1 MIALLT
7 RIATR
12 LDNPLNGT
20 ASALQSVDTLPINSP
35 ATSAIRINIFWFISL
50 VLSLTTV
57 LIGIVSLQWL
67 REYQQYPQSLPSK
80 QRFALFNM
88 RVEGLEAWY
97 VPQIFAA
104 LPVLLQ
110 FALVLF
116 FVGLI
121 DFLLASGSRVAIP
134 VIITIGVPFI
144 FIAWTTVTPSFQ
156 AFMMCL
162 PLGKHAN
169 RVPQQCPYKSPQ
181 SRIIRHIV
189 TFSEPAF
196 MVYSRSAVALHSLA
210 TLLPLRLIRS
220 FRKNASNSEQQEGP
234 ADQDEDE
241 RSYFC
246 GVVCQIWRE
255 KKWLVFDEMWLMLR
269 DGYARSISE
278 GACWMTLDAVG
289 TSDQAGP
296 LYDLTRGIPSLT
308 EVMNVESTIP
318 LSGYHCVQ
326 DLTSAVLVKNP
337 SSLDI
342 GERRALNHYLQK
354 LLGHSVL
361 NQPFGTFSAFVEV
374 PSLALLQDENAF
386 IFLSSVH
393 NPPLILLQHFVELH
407 IRVLGYMYPKI
418 PHTTISKPLIIY
430 PEYPNRQWVY
440 TYPTRPWVDEQYGP
454 AFNTSRVLNNLKLI
468 ATELP

>member
-20 ASALQSVDTLPINSP
+20 ASAPQSIDTLPTNSP
-35 ATSAIRINIFWFISL
+35 AASAIRINIFWFISL

-110 FALVLF
+110 FSLVLF
-116 FVGLI
+116 LMGLI
-121 DFLLASGSRVAIP
+121 DFLLASGTKVAIP

-144 FIAWTTVTPSFQ
+144 FLAWTTVIPSFQ

-162 PLGKHAN
+162 PLGKHAD

-181 SRIIRHIV
+181 SRIIRHII

-196 MVYSRSAVALHSLA
+196 AVYSRSAVAFHSLV
-210 TLLPLRLIRS
+210 TRLPLRLIQS
-220 FRKNASNSEQQEGP
+220 FRKNASNLEQHEGP

-241 RSYFC
+241 RSYFS
-246 GVVCQIWRE
+246 GVVCEIWRQ
-255 KKWLVFDEMWLMLR
+255 KKWLVFDEMWLLLR

-278 GACWMTLDAVG
+278 GTSWMTLDAV
-289 TSDQAGP
+289 TASDQP

-308 EVMNVESTIP
+308 VGNFKSTIP
-318 LSGYHCVQ
+318 VSGYHCVQ
-326 DLTSAVLVKNP
+326 DLTSTVLFEN
-337 SSLDI
+337 SSGLDI
-342 GERRALNHYLQK
+342 VERRALNHYLQK
-354 LLGHSVL
+354 LLGRSVL
-361 NQPFGTFSAFVEV
+361 NQPFGTFSAIVEV

-386 IFLSSVH
+386 IFLSSV
-393 NPPLILLQHFVELH
+393 NDPPLILLQHFVELH

-418 PHTTISKPLIIY
+418 PHKTISKSLTIY

-440 TYPTRPWVDEQYGP
+440 TYPKQSWVDEKYGP
-454 AFNTSRVLNNLKLI
+454 AFNTGKVLNNLKLF